1 MKTKSMRVTAVLL
14 AFVLAFSAIATGSAA
29 YTQPEKVSASSL
41 ANNNSSA
48 DTYTEVNTVE
58 DAVKLLE
65 ADAAAQAAAAAQ
77 DETPVEYIPTILLP
91 GISQSYSYL
100 ADENNEPVLNKDG
113 DELGGGL
120 LIIDSS
126 TVVDT
131 LLGTLAAPLIKTLI
145 AQRDMGFTD
154 AVYDTVK
161 ELFWIQESNKDGT
174 PVNNLQTKTFTCSV
188 GEMSEADR
196 SQFYRYIPMQD
207 YANQVGE
214 DNIYFFAFPLIA
226 DPMDSAVELDKY
238 IQMVKEVKGVDK
250 VNIVSVSLGGTIL
263 TSYLD
268 LEGVDGSD
276 LHNIV
281 NVVSLL
287 NGTDLMGDFL
297 DRTFNLDEQFIYSD
311 YIPTILE
318 ESEGYGTYGYLINIA
333 IRIFPREVLEKTLTR
348 AVDGIL
354 ETLVVNCPQFWAMVP
369 NDRYEALAD
378 RYLSGSD
385 YAVLRAKT
393 DRFHLAQ
400 TNLQDN
406 LREAVANGAKVN
418 NICGYDLTYGDG
430 DYNFFGIMASSNTT
444 NSDGIIDI
452 DSTSV
457 GATYAKSNTVLGYDG
472 AYVSP
477 DQSVDLST
485 AMYPDNVWLFYNQH
499 HEVGRNDVV
508 LKLAGKILTD
518 EITDV
523 NSDPANFPQFNGT
536 RNTKNITRWYL
547 DEANT
552 VFANEAAAP
561 GTYNAADLEEL
572 HAAYDEAIDMLAD
585 TNVTCGPEPAAA
597 TSERLLNAL
606 RRVGVRGAASDPTT
620 NEVLEALT
628 KLMSDALYEFYG
640 PQGFSDWM
648 KNGVPASGKPF
659 PSGPLTRH

>member
-1 MKTKSMRVTAVLL
+1 MKTKRIRVTAVLL
-14 AFVLAFSAIATGSAA
+14 AFVLAFSAMATGSAA
-29 YTQPEKVSASSL
+29 FTQPEAISAATLANPDASS
-41 ANNNSSA
+41 
-48 DTYTEVNTVE
+48 DTYSEVATVE
-58 DAVKLLE
+58 EAVALLE
-65 ADAAAQAAAAAQ
+65 ADAAAQAAAAE
-77 DETPVEYIPTILLP
+77 DKGPVEYIPTIVLP

-126 TVVDT
+126 TIADT
-131 LLGTLAAPLIKTLI
+131 LLGTLAMPLIRTLL

-161 ELFWIQESNKDGT
+161 EVFWIQESKKDGT
-174 PVNNLQTKTFTCSV
+174 SVNNLQTETFDCSI
-188 GEMSEADR
+188 GEMTEEDR
-196 SQFYRYIPMQD
+196 AQFYRYIPMQD

-214 DNIYFFAFPLIA
+214 ENVYFFAFPLIA
-226 DPMDSAVELDKY
+226 DPFDSAVRLDEY
-238 IQMVKEVKGVDK
+238 IQMVKAARGVDK

-263 TSYLD
+263 TAYLD
-268 LEGVDGSD
+268 LENVDGSD

-297 DRTFNLDEQFIYSD
+297 DRTFNLDEEFIYSE
-311 YIPTILE
+311 YIPSIFM
-318 ESEGYGTYGYLINIA
+318 ESEGYGTYGYLINLA
-333 IRIFPREVLEKTLTR
+333 IRIFPRDIFEKTLTR

-354 ETLVVNCPQFWAMVP
+354 ETLVINCPQFWAMVP
-369 NDRYEALAD
+369 IDRYEALAD
-378 RYLSGSD
+378 RYLVGDD

-393 DRFHLAQ
+393 DRFHQAQ
-400 TNLQDN
+400 SNLEQN
-406 LREAVANGAKVN
+406 LLDAVAQGAKVN

-430 DYNFFGIMASSNTT
+430 DYNFFSIMASSRTT

-452 DSTSV
+452 DSTSL
-457 GATYAKSNTVLGYDG
+457 GATFAPSNTVLGYDG

-485 AMYPDNVWLFYNQH
+485 ALFPNNVWLFYNQH

-518 EITDV
+518 ELVDV
-523 NSDPANFPQFNGT
+523 NSDPANYPQFNGT

-547 DEANT
+547 SEAET
-552 VFANEAAAP
+552 VFETEAATP

-572 HAAYDEAIDMLAD
+572 HAAYDEALALLQV
-585 TNVTCGPEPAAA
+585 TNITSGPESAEA

-606 RRVGVRGAASDPTT
+606 RRVGVRGQASDKSTDV
-620 NEVLEALT
+620 VLEALT
-628 KLMSDALYEFYG
+628 KLMSDAVFEFYG
-640 PQGFSDWM
+640 PQGFSDWLR
-648 KNGVPASGKPF
+648 NGVPASGKPF
-659 PSGPLTRH
+659 PSEPLS